1 MAETLGV
8 VAGGVAVIQIGSQV
22 SSGILKLRALLEEI
36 KNVPPMLARLID
48 GLEILVPLLA
58 EVEAIQTSFPRGDSG
73 DATLRLCIQ
82 HCRRSGQAIA
92 DMATSLS
99 QEINSTRR
107 VRRLSASLKVV
118 LNKDTL
124 ARLERELAGA
134 IQLLMLAQQSYMT

>member
-8 VAGGVAVIQIGSQV
+8 VAGGVAVIQMVSQV

-36 KNVPPMLARLID
+36 KNVPPMFARLID
-48 GLEILVPLLA
+48 GLEILIPLLT
-58 EVEAIQTSFPRGDSG
+58 EVEAIQANFPPGDLG
-73 DATLRLCIQ
+73 DATLKLCIQ
-82 HCRRSGQAIA
+82 HCRRSGQAIT
-92 DMATSLS
+92 DMVTSLN

-107 VRRLSASLKVV
+107 VRRLSASLKVI